1 MIQLAHV
8 CALLGL
14 VNLFVL
20 SAVRTHLKDSPA
32 LQEKIVRSLFTPL
45 LLGDIFHLSLTIWAL
60 GDQKWNI
67 YSWSPMLWTTF
78 ILGFSLMIPRIC
90 WHLGLGRYVD
100 SRDATFRP
108 GCPVADPKI

>member
-20 SAVRTHLKDSPA
+20 LAVRRHMKDMPA
-32 LQEKIVRSLFTPL
+32 LQEKILFALFTPL
-45 LLGDIFHLSLTIWAL
+45 LIGDVFHLGLTLWAL

-67 YSWSPMLWTTF
+67 INWTPMLWTTF
-78 ILGFSLMIPRIC
+78 ILGLSLMIPRIC
-90 WHLGLGRYVD
+90 WHLGIGRYVD
-100 SRDATFRP
+100 TRDGQFHKSYPP
-108 GCPVADPKI
+108 GVKS